1 METPQFNPVTV
12 AFVVSTTTECV
23 CTDSETYTSK
33 AGELLQCMQ
42 NFQEPYRTYTED
54 NADAVAPSWLEGADA
69 AQPNLCDIRIGLD
82 KNNKLQANWTIALCY
97 YESEGTPSL
106 KKPALKKALQA
117 SMLSQGS
124 QQFGR
129 ITVTK
134 GRI

>member
-1 METPQFNPVTV
+1 MH
-12 AFVVSTTTECV
+12 
-23 CTDSETYTSK
+23 
-33 AGELLQCMQ
+33 GRIRLLLQHASAVVHRHV
-42 NFQEPYRTYTED
+42 PRHSTPAAGIDAHTED

-69 AQPNLCDIRIGLD
+69 AQPNLCDIRVGLD

-129 ITVTK
+129 INVTK